1 MGGKKDEENKESEES
16 EESEERVEES
26 PLVKE
31 SDSVHTLWATG
42 RHNCDG
48 LLVLVKVCGLTECL
62 WCILCNCS
70 TECDCFVCECVTQQ
84 LLSSLL
90 ATIFAV
96 SVHALV
102 FLYTVRKYLM
112 LLVLS
117 QVVVICM

>member
-1 MGGKKDEENKESEES
+1 MILRLDRHKKLLQQNFSRVGGKKDEESKESEES

-62 WCILCNCS
+62 GCILCNCS
-70 TECDCFVCECVTQQ
+70 TECDCFVC
-84 LLSSLL
+84 
-90 ATIFAV
+90 
-96 SVHALV
+96 
-102 FLYTVRKYLM
+102 
-112 LLVLS
+112 
-117 QVVVICM
+117 